1 MATCIAD
8 SSSNSAT
15 PYHPGAHP
23 TIWKIPTTG
32 KVFVIAALAAA
43 CSLPGFAVLGED
55 VSSVQAD
62 RVHINASMRV
72 MPGQS
77 YTIHELRSAAGVVV
91 REYASASGKIFAV
104 SWQGPT
110 LPDMKQLLGS
120 YFEEFQ
126 KAAQAQN
133 RPGGHSPLIIQHP
146 GLVVELGGHMRSFVG
161 RAYLA
166 DQMPSEVRNE
176 EIR

>member
-1 MATCIAD
+1 MAA
-8 SSSNSAT
+8 
-15 PYHPGAHP
+15 
-23 TIWKIPTTG
+23 
-32 KVFVIAALAAA
+32 V
-43 CSLPGFAVLGED
+43 CSLPAFAVLGED

-62 RVHINASMRV
+62 RIHINASMRV
-72 MPGQS
+72 TPAQN
-77 YTIHELRSAAGVVV
+77 YTIHELRSATGVLV
-91 REYASASGKIFAV
+91 REYSSASGKVFAV

-126 KAAQAQN
+126 KAARSQS
-133 RPGGHSPLIIQHP
+133 RPGGHSPMIIQHP
-146 GLVVELGGHMRSFVG
+146 GFVVELGGHMRSFVG

-166 DQMPSEVRNE
+166 DQMPPEVNNQ

>member
-1 MATCIAD
+1 MPITV
-8 SSSNSAT
+8 
-15 PYHPGAHP
+15 
-23 TIWKIPTTG
+23 
-32 KVFVIAALAAA
+32 KVFLIAAVAAA

-62 RVHINASMRV
+62 RIHSKASMRV
-72 MPGQS
+72 TPAQN
-77 YTIHELRSAAGVVV
+77 YTIHELRSATGVLV

-110 LPDMKQLLGS
+110 LPDLQQLLGS

-126 KAAQAQN
+126 KAAQSQN
-133 RPGGHSPLIIQHP
+133 RPGGHSPLIIQHS
-146 GLVVELGGHMRSFVG
+146 GFVVELGGHMRSFVG

-166 DQMPSEVRNE
+166 DQMPSEVSNQ

>member
-1 MATCIAD
+1 M
-8 SSSNSAT
+8 
-15 PYHPGAHP
+15 
-23 TIWKIPTTG
+23 
-32 KVFVIAALAAA
+32 
-43 CSLPGFAVLGED
+43 
-55 VSSVQAD
+55 SSVQAD
-62 RVHINASMRV
+62 RVHSDASIRV
-72 MPGQS
+72 MPAQN
-77 YTIHELRSAAGVVV
+77 YTVHELRSATGVVV

-126 KAAQAQN
+126 KAAQAHS

-166 DQMPSEVRNE
+166 DQMPSEVSSE
-176 EIR
+176 EVR

>member
-1 MATCIAD
+1 MPITV
-8 SSSNSAT
+8 
-15 PYHPGAHP
+15 
-23 TIWKIPTTG
+23 
-32 KVFVIAALAAA
+32 KVFLFAALAAA

-62 RVHINASMRV
+62 RVHSNASIRV
-72 MPGQS
+72 TPAQN
-77 YTIHELRSAAGVVV
+77 YTIHELRSATGVLV

-110 LPDMKQLLGS
+110 LPDLQQLLGS

-126 KAAQAQN
+126 KAAQSQN

-146 GLVVELGGHMRSFVG
+146 GFVVELGGHMRSFVG

-166 DQMPSEVRNE
+166 DQMPSEVSDQ

>member
-1 MATCIAD
+1 MF
-8 SSSNSAT
+8 
-15 PYHPGAHP
+15 
-23 TIWKIPTTG
+23 
-32 KVFVIAALAAA
+32 VFAVLAAAA
-43 CSLPGFAVLGED
+43 CSLPAFAVLGED

-62 RVHINASMRV
+62 RVHSNASMRV
-72 MPGQS
+72 TTAQN
-77 YTIHELRSAAGVVV
+77 YTIHELRSATGVVV

-126 KAAQAQN
+126 KAAQSQT

-146 GLVVELGGHMRSFVG
+146 GFVVELGGHMRSFVG
-161 RAYLA
+161 RAYLS
-166 DQMPSEVRNE
+166 DQMPSEVSNQ

>member
-1 MATCIAD
+1 MFAIA
-8 SSSNSAT
+8 
-15 PYHPGAHP
+15 
-23 TIWKIPTTG
+23 
-32 KVFVIAALAAA
+32 VLAAG
-43 CSLPGFAVLGED
+43 CSLPAFGVLGED

-62 RVHINASMRV
+62 RVHSNASMRV
-72 MPGQS
+72 TAAHN
-77 YTIHELRSAAGVVV
+77 YTIHELRSATGVVV

-110 LPDMKQLLGS
+110 LPDLQQLLGS

-126 KAAQAQN
+126 KAAQLQS
-133 RPGGHSPLIIQHP
+133 RPGHSPLLIEHP
-146 GLVVELGGHMRSFVG
+146 GFVVELGGHMRSFVG

-166 DQMPSEVRNE
+166 DQMPSEVSKQ